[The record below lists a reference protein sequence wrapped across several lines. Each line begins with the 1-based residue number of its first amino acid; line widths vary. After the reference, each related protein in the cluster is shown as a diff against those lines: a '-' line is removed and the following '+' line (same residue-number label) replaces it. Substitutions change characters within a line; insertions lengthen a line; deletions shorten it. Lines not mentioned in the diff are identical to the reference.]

1 MEISNESVAIFSEHF
16 EIKPE
21 LLSKLYIFSTD
32 SNSCRYS
39 VYVLLTTGVFC
50 KGHIVLLGC
59 VYVYLLLSQFAENA
73 KYSVQKA
80 RKSQILKTSI

>member
-1 MEISNESVAIFSEHF
+1 MEISNESVSIFSEHF

-50 KGHIVLLGC
+50 K
-59 VYVYLLLSQFAENA
+59 
-73 KYSVQKA
+73 
-80 RKSQILKTSI
+80 